1 MYMYYVHDISTERS
15 KRTDVA
21 VELSTKMSLT
31 VDSFTQLWE
40 KKLLPSIRAEFKA
53 EITVIRQE
61 MKDLSKKIDE
71 IEDSQKW
78 LSAEYDNITK
88 TIQVMKK
95 QAADTMPL
103 NP

>member
-1 MYMYYVHDISTERS
+1 MGCCSRGDGGDHFSCPCKVLFLLVSLERS

-71 IEDSQKW
+71 IGYSQKW
-78 LSAEYDNITK
+78 LSAEYDNIT
-88 TIQVMKK
+88 
-95 QAADTMPL
+95 
-103 NP
+103 